1 MSNGLSFDQLMNL
14 LKTDFFS
21 ISQVKE
27 IRSALLKDESPKMH
41 LSDDQIKQF
50 VRLSQGFEQ

>member
-1 MSNGLSFDQLMNL
+1 MSNGLSFDQLTNL

-21 ISQVKE
+21 INQVKE
-27 IRSALLKDESPKMH
+27 ISSALLKGESPKMH

-50 VRLSQGFEQ
+50 VILSQGFEQ